1 MRKLTVLLFACTF
14 MLAFTACV
22 EGDTSTGASDVS
34 CIALQGNSITLDGD
48 GATVAG
54 SSVTITSAGTY
65 SISGSLADG
74 QILVDTT
81 DSENVNI
88 ILNGVDISCST
99 SAPIHVLNAEKVVI
113 TLADGSRN
121 SVKDGNSYSVLDE
134 DSEPNAAIFSKD
146 DLTIK
151 GSGTLTVDANYND
164 GITSKDDLKI
174 TGGVISV
181 QAVNDGIRG
190 RDSVEIKGG
199 TISVNAAGDGIQ
211 SNNDEDTEKGYIAIE
226 DGTLLIVA
234 GADGIQAETSLTISG
249 GDITVTSGT
258 GSDSDSGKGLKA
270 GVAVTITGGTLSI
283 NASDDAVHSNDSVGI
298 DGGDLTLASSDDAIH
313 ADSSLEINGGDITIT
328 RCYEGLD
335 SAAITLNG
343 GNVHLVA
350 RDDGINAVTKGTS
363 SDMMGRPGQ
372 NNGEATGSNTLTIN
386 GGYLV
391 VNADGDGLDINGP
404 ITMTAGTVIVN
415 GPTNNGNGPVD
426 YLGSFSI
433 SGGDFLAV
441 GSAGMAMGP
450 STSSTQN
457 SMMLTYAGTQA
468 AGTLIHIES
477 ADGDD
482 ILTFAPAK
490 AYQSVVFSSPEL
502 SSSSEYVVYSGGSSS
517 GTSTDGLYSGGTY
530 TPGTEV
536 TRFTVSGT
544 VTTVGSQ
551 NGQMPGIMP
560 GTMPGNMTP
569 NTPAPGN
576 MVNNR
581 TSGMPGNPA
590 NNMNGYVPGNAAGG
604 MTSNTPG
611 NAVNNRTSG
620 MPGNPA
626 NNMNGYVPGNAAG
639 GMNGYMPGSFS
650 SGMTG
655 YIPGSVSS
663 ITTRNPSVTQGY
675 SSVYGIAA
683 AQTGAFS
690 HGVTSYRK
698 SIIR

>member
-1 MRKLTVLLFACTF
+1 MRKITVLLCAFTLIC
-14 MLAFTACV
+14 AFTACV
-22 EGDTSTGASDVS
+22 EGDSITENQDITY
-34 CIALQGNSITLDGD
+34 IALEGDSITFDGSGAVVD
-48 GATVAG
+48 GSTI
-54 SSVTITSAGTY
+54 TITSAGTY
-65 SISGSLADG
+65 SVSGSLDDG

-81 DSENVNI
+81 DADNVNM
-88 ILNGVDISCST
+88 ILNGVNIACST
-99 SAPIHVLNAEKVVI
+99 TAPINVLNAEKVVI
-113 TLADGSRN
+113 TLAEGTRN
-121 SVKDGNSYSVLDE
+121 SVTDGTSYTNLDE
-134 DSEPNAAIFSKD
+134 DSEPDAAIFSRD

-151 GSGTLTVDANYND
+151 GSGTLTIDANYND

-174 TGGVISV
+174 TGGSITV

-199 TISVNAAGDGIQ
+199 SVTINAAGDGIQ
-211 SNNDEDTEKGYIAIE
+211 SNNDEDAEKGYISIE
-226 DGTLLIVA
+226 DGTLTLVA
-234 GADGIQAETSLTISG
+234 GADGIQAEKSLTISG

-258 GSDSDSGKGLKA
+258 GSESDSGKGLKA
-270 GVAVTITGGTLSI
+270 GVAVTITGGVLNI
-283 NASDDAVHSNDSVGI
+283 NSADDAIHSNDSIVI
-298 DGGDLTLASSDDAIH
+298 DGGDLTLASSDDAVH
-313 ADSSLEINGGDITIT
+313 ADSSLEINGGDTTIT
-328 RCYEGLD
+328 RSYEGLD

-350 RDDGINAVTKGTS
+350 SDDGINAVTKGS
-363 SDMMGRPGQ
+363 SSEMMGRPGQ
-372 NNGEATGSNTLTIN
+372 NNGAATGSNTLNIN
-386 GGYLV
+386 GGHLV
-391 VNADGDGLDINGP
+391 VDAGGDGLDINGP

-426 YLGSFSI
+426 YLGSFTI

-457 SMMLTYAGTQA
+457 SVMFTYAGTQA
-468 AGTLIHIES
+468 AGALIHIES
-477 ADGDD
+477 VEGDD

-502 SSSSEYVVYSGGSSS
+502 SSGSEYVVYSGGSSS
-517 GTSTDGLYSGGTY
+517 GTSADGIYSGGTY

-576 MVNNR
+576 TVNNRTSRMPGNPANSMNGYVPGNVPGGMNSNTPGTMVNNR

-590 NNMNGYVPGNAAGG
+590 N
-604 MTSNTPG
+604 SI
-611 NAVNNRTSG
+611 
-620 MPGNPA
+620 
-626 NNMNGYVPGNAAG
+626 
-639 GMNGYMPGSFS
+639 NGYMPGSFS

-655 YIPGSVSS
+655 NIPGSAPS
-663 ITTRNPSVTQGY
+663 ITTRNPTVTQGY

-690 HGVTSYRK
+690 HGVIGSRRSTGRW
-698 SIIR
+698 

>member
-22 EGDTSTGASDVS
+22 EGDTSTDASDVS

-54 SSVTITSAGTY
+54 SIVTITSAGTY

-113 TLADGSRN
+113 TLAAGSRN
-121 SVKDGNSYSVLDE
+121 SVKDGNSYSVLNE

-226 DGTLLIVA
+226 DGTLSIVA
-234 GADGIQAETSLTISG
+234 GADGIQAETSLSISG
-249 GDITVTSGT
+249 GDIMVTSGT
-258 GSDSDSGKGLKA
+258 GSDPDSGKGLKA
-270 GVAVTITGGTLSI
+270 GVAVTITGGTLNI
-283 NASDDAVHSNDSVGI
+283 NASDDAVHSNDIVVI

-363 SDMMGRPGQ
+363 SEMMGRPGQ
-372 NNGEATGSNTLTIN
+372 INGAATGSNTLTIN

-426 YLGSFSI
+426 YLGSFTI

-457 SMMLTYAGTQA
+457 SVMLTYAGTQA
-468 AGTLIHIES
+468 AGTLIHIKS
-477 ADGDD
+477 ADDDD

-490 AYQSVVFSSPEL
+490 AYQSIVFSSPEL
-502 SSSSEYVVYSGGSSS
+502 SSGSEYLVYSGGHSS

-536 TRFTVSGT
+536 TSFTVSGT

-551 NGQMPGIMP
+551 NGQMHANMP
-560 GTMPGNMTP
+560 GNMPGNMTP
-569 NTPAPGN
+569 NTPAPGSMAGN
-576 MVNNR
+576 RTAGMPGTVPGGMNSNTPGSMVNNR
-581 TSGMPGNPA
+581 TSRMPGNPA
-590 NNMNGYVPGNAAGG
+590 NGMNSYVQ
-604 MTSNTPG
+604 
-611 NAVNNRTSG
+611 
-620 MPGNPA
+620 
-626 NNMNGYVPGNAAG
+626 GNAAG
-639 GMNGYMPGSFS
+639 GMNYYVPGSA
-650 SGMTG
+650 
-655 YIPGSVSS
+655 
-663 ITTRNPSVTQGY
+663 PSVTTGNPPFTQGY

-683 AQTGAFS
+683 ARIGAFS
-690 HGVTSYRK
+690 TGATSYRR
-698 SIIR
+698 SIGRW

>member
-22 EGDTSTGASDVS
+22 EGDTSTDALDVS
-34 CIALQGNSITLDGD
+34 CIALQGNLITLYGD

-54 SSVTITSAGTY
+54 NIVTITSAGTY

-211 SNNDEDTEKGYIAIE
+211 SNNDEDTEKGYIAID
-226 DGTLLIVA
+226 DGTLSVVA
-234 GADGIQAETSLTISG
+234 GADGIQAETSLSISG
-249 GDITVTSGT
+249 GDIAVTSGT

-270 GVAVTITGGTLSI
+270 GVTVTITGGTLSI
-283 NASDDAVHSNDSVGI
+283 NASDDAVHSNDSVVI

-313 ADSSLEINGGDITIT
+313 ADSNLEINGGNISITQ
-328 RCYEGLD
+328 CYEGLD

-363 SDMMGRPGQ
+363 SEMMGRPGQ
-372 NNGEATGSNTLTIN
+372 NNGAATGSNTLTIN
-386 GGYLV
+386 GGYLI

-457 SMMLTYAGTQA
+457 SVMLTYAGTQA

-490 AYQSVVFSSPEL
+490 AYQSVVFSSPGL
-502 SSSSEYVVYSGGSSS
+502 SSGLEYLVYSGGHSS

-536 TRFTVSGT
+536 TSFTVSGT

-569 NTPAPGN
+569 NTPAPGDT
-576 MVNNR
+576 VNNR
-581 TSGMPGNPA
+581 TLGMPGNPA
-590 NNMNGYVPGNAAGG
+590 N
-604 MTSNTPG
+604 S
-611 NAVNNRTSG
+611 
-620 MPGNPA
+620 
-626 NNMNGYVPGNAAG
+626 MNGYVPGNAAG
-639 GMNGYMPGSFS
+639 GMNGYVPGTMVNNRTSRMPGNPAH
-650 SGMTG
+650 GMNSYVPGNAAGGTNG
-655 YIPGSVSS
+655 YVPGSAPSV
-663 ITTRNPSVTQGY
+663 TTGNPSFTQGY
-675 SSVYGIAA
+675 SSGVR
-683 AQTGAFS
+683 S
-690 HGVTSYRK
+690 HSRP
-698 SIIR
+698 